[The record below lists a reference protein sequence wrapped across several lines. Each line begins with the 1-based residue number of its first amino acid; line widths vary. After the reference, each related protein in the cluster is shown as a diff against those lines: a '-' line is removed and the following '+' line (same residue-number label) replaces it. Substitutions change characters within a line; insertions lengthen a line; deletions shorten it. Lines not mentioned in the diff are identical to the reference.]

1 MFVSVSTQTSF
12 ICITVYLWTDLL
24 PNGKTTGQTAR
35 LLVDP
40 ERREQEMKKAA
51 EEKENQ
57 DKEKAVP
64 KEAVKE
70 KEKDKEKANKKA
82 GRDNKSPGS
91 KAPKDGLEGES
102 VLEEPVVPEKPPLTR
117 NWLNMVCYGLPNLVV
132 TQVGK

>member
-1 MFVSVSTQTSF
+1 
-12 ICITVYLWTDLL
+12 
-24 PNGKTTGQTAR
+24 
-35 LLVDP
+35 
-40 ERREQEMKKAA
+40 MKKAA
-51 EEKENQ
+51 EVNENQ

-91 KAPKDGLEGES
+91 KAPKDGFEGES
-102 VLEEPVVPEKPPLTR
+102 AREEPVLPEKPPLTR